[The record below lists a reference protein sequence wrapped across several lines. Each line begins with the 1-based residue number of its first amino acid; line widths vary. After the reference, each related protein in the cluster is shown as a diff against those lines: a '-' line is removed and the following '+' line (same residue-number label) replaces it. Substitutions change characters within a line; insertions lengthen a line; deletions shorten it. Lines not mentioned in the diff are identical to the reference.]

1 MKNSF
6 KILGAFTF
14 LIALTIAF
22 FAFKPAQEK
31 ARNLQYWQ
39 YSGMNSATDQLEY
52 TPASTNSCQGGSNVV
67 CTILAEEDSA
77 NPGYPLIA
85 GQPVESNII
94 AKSETAGDV
103 FVRN

>member
-6 KILGAFTF
+6 KFLGALTM
-14 LIALTIAF
+14 LIALSIAF
-22 FAFKPAQEK
+22 FAFKPAQKAEK
-31 ARNLQYWQ
+31 ALHYWQ

-52 TPASTNSCQGGSNVV
+52 APATTNSCEGGKNVV
-67 CTILAEEDSA
+67 CTILAEEDTA
-77 NPGYPLIA
+77 NPGYPLIS

-94 AKSETAGDV
+94 AKSESAGDV